1 MPLAPI
7 RITGKASGDPGRG
20 AGNVLAVHRAYGFLT
35 NTSGLSDA
43 LFPTIETVVT
53 SRGEKGKAVLNN
65 LEAIDQDSVGRCSVC
80 GCVTKLVE
88 LPGRTDKFCL
98 ECSGDVATAILLTT
112 EIDAATLSGGN
123 TDVLAS
129 EFAEISSRMLERAQ
143 SAQWGF

>member
-1 MPLAPI
+1 MS
-7 RITGKASGDPGRG
+7 GEESGDPGSSRLKALG
-20 AGNVLAVHRAYGFLT
+20 CSWAYGFLT
-35 NTSGLSDA
+35 NASGLSNA
-43 LFPTIETVVT
+43 PFPTIVTVVI
-53 SRGEKGKAVLNN
+53 SRGVKGKAVLNN
-65 LEAIDQDSVGRCSVC
+65 LEAIDPDSIGRCSIC
-80 GCVTKLVE
+80 GCVTELVE

>member
-1 MPLAPI
+1 MS
-7 RITGKASGDPGRG
+7 GEESGDPGSSRLKDLG
-20 AGNVLAVHRAYGFLT
+20 CSWAYGFLT
-35 NTSGLSDA
+35 NASGLSNVP
-43 LFPTIETVVT
+43 FPTIVTVVI
-53 SRGEKGKAVLNN
+53 SGGVKGKAVLNN
-65 LEAIDQDSVGRCSVC
+65 LEAIDPDSIGRCSVC
-80 GCVTKLVE
+80 GCVTELVE